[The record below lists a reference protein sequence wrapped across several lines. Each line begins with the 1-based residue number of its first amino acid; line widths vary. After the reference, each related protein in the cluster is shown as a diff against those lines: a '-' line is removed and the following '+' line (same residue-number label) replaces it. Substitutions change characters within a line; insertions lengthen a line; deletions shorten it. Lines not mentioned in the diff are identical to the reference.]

1 MEDKDLNNL
10 GVNEKDSLSVNG
22 GDPSV
27 NPIIQELNS
36 LMEEGAAL
44 EQAVAS
50 LVQEGVPQDQL
61 SSALQELGYSPD
73 AVMDLFQKIE
83 LAFNEEAQAQ
93 GQMQQQQGA
102 PEQMNP
108 ENMSDEDI
116 AAMAEEAAQQLD
128 TPKMQYGGPNTVSR
142 GPIDKIP
149 RPLYMPAIPE
159 RANLINAAAMLSD
172 AAGELFSNKD
182 LNNDGLS
189 DGTFKD
195 WSAKKARFK
204 ESQLAN
210 RTYNVDYGT
219 HNPNE
224 YVATWEDLDKGKL
237 RTKKEI
243 SDDTLKYSRI
253 NFDPATNNYT
263 GAIINS
269 ENQAKMI
276 GKNQFKDTMGLKD
289 FMANVSDYSKEDKEM
304 LREGIRYDKGK
315 GMFMTED
322 GSFASYTPETQRS
335 LTPKERKQQ
344 QGSFRDI
351 MLGNQRLSPKANT
364 TANIPVPS
372 MYAERSIVQ
381 VPQAEQSEIANKP
394 DFRTWYAQNATSLM
408 GKNLDEAEAMYDNAQ
423 FKYGGDLPKAQFN
436 IPDNMF
442 GALTTEQLQNPNA
455 IDQYFKQMGQTNYA
469 ADTQAVNDAQLQQ
482 RQPALGATPL
492 QQNQQNMFDTK
503 TVLSN
508 NLNSLNKLSNVDP
521 TITRKR
527 SLGNAYD
534 QAQNFIMNSPEMQA
548 YGDVSQAAVMGA
560 NFANEMF
567 AQKEYNDY
575 RNKLRNTTTADKMYG
590 VVENPVNKRGTFDTN
605 LGLAEPD
612 NLVDYYARAMYG
624 KELYKSGGE
633 FEPHMMFDPVSG
645 EAYEANVEAD
655 HNRFAKMGFVHKD
668 EMQKGGEVEV
678 DNDTLAALIAA
689 GADIQIL

>member
-22 GDPSV
+22 GDASV

-36 LMEEGAAL
+36 LMKEGAAL

-108 ENMSDEDI
+108 EDMSDEDI

-128 TPKMQYGGPNTVSR
+128 APKMQYGGPNTVSR
-142 GPIDKIP
+142 GPIDQIPGQVP
-149 RPLYMPAIPE
+149 RPLYMPAIPG

-172 AAGELFSNKD
+172 AAGELFSNEDK
-182 LNNDGLS
+182 NNDGLS
-189 DGTFKD
+189 DGTFQD

-253 NFDPATNNYT
+253 GFDPATNNYT

-276 GKNQFKDTMGLKD
+276 GKNQFKDAMGLKD
-289 FMANVSDYSKEDKEM
+289 FMANVSDYSKEDKQM
-304 LREGIRYDKGK
+304 LREGMRYDEGK

-322 GSFASYTPETQRS
+322 GSFASYTPETQRN
-335 LTPKERKQQ
+335 LTPKEREQQ
-344 QGSFRDI
+344 QNSFRDI
-351 MLGNQRLSPKANT
+351 MMGNQRLSAKPVKKT
-364 TANIPVPS
+364 TPVAPIVNNG
-372 MYAERSIVQ
+372 ERSIVQ
-381 VPQAEQSEIANKP
+381 IPNSESPMVANKP

-408 GKNLDEAEAMYDNAQ
+408 GKNLDEAEAMYNNVQ
-423 FKYGGDLPKAQFN
+423 FRYGGNLPKAQVG
-436 IPDNMF
+436 IPPSVYDMF
-442 GALTTEQLQNPNA
+442 TKQEFKNPN
-455 IDQYFKQMGQTNYA
+455 QLSQFFEQMGQTDYA
-469 ADTQAVNDAQLQQ
+469 ADTQAVANAQLQK
-482 RQPALGATPL
+482 RQPALGPTPE
-492 QQNQQNMFDTK
+492 QQQQQSMFETN
-503 TVLSN
+503 TVASN
-508 NLNSLNKLSNVDP
+508 NLDVPTEPFNVDP

-534 QAQNFIMNSPEMQA
+534 QAKNFMMNSPEMQA
-548 YGDVSQAAVMGA
+548 YGDVSQTAVMGA
-560 NFANEMF
+560 NFVNEMF

-590 VVENPVNKRGTFDTN
+590 AVENPVNKRGTFDTN

-624 KELYKSGGE
+624 AEIKQEGGE
-633 FEPHMMFDPVSG
+633 I
-645 EAYEANVEAD
+645 
-655 HNRFAKMGFVHKD
+655 
-668 EMQKGGEVEV
+668 EV
-678 DNDTLAALIAA
+678 DQDTLAALIAA

>member
-408 GKNLDEAEAMYDNAQ
+408 GKNLDEAEAMYNNAK
-423 FKYGGDLPKAQFN
+423 FKYGGDLPKAQFG
-436 IPDNMF
+436 PPYDWMES
-442 GALTTEQLQNPNA
+442 LKSMSDLQQPGSL
-455 IDQYFKQMGQTNYA
+455 DYLKTMGKTDYK
-469 ADTQAVNDAQLQQ
+469 ADTELVNKSLFDQK
-482 RQPALGATPL
+482 
-492 QQNQQNMFDTK
+492 QNELIAKEQN
-503 TVLSN
+503 V
-508 NLNSLNKLSNVDP
+508 NSIEQKDP